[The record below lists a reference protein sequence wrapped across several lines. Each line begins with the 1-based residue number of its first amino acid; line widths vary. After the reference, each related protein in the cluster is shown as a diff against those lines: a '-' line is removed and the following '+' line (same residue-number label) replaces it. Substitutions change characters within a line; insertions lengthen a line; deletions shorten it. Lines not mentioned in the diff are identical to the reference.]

1 MTRNARRRVIR
12 AASASLL
19 AAAVGLT
26 GSVAAAPGASA
37 RPQPVQSAEPTPS
50 PGEGESEAPPPGEGE
65 REEPPPGEGESEAP
79 PPGEGESEAPPPGE
93 GESEAPPPG
102 EGEREEPPPGE
113 GESEA
118 PPPGE
123 DGGAPPA
130 EGGAPAPQ
138 TPDEIRTRIE
148 AGLASS
154 DLSDEDKATVQKS
167 LETVLGILNDPNASS
182 SEKDLAGAVGAGLDE
197 VLKLSMDPA
206 TSAEDKAR
214 YDQLVVGVSEA
225 MAKITD
231 APVDQQ
237 DASYAVFTDL
247 NVTLANLAAP
257 NLSPA
262 AKVYYSLWADQ
273 ILGGLLAVQQPTTT
287 PKQQADRERVQQKL
301 KRNARALKTYQ
312 SSSASQADR
321 DAAKRTL
328 DEQAGATN
336 DATHQELVAELK
348 RLKAPQACLD
358 VMRNR
363 TQQAGW
369 PDGSLWGLSDTAC
382 ADAVRTGAQDG
393 GSDWSA
399 LFQCVIDN
407 PFSTCDSRIPED

>member
-1 MTRNARRRVIR
+1 MTRNVRRHVIR

-19 AAAVGLT
+19 AAALGLT
-26 GSVAAAPGASA
+26 GGVAAAAGASA
-37 RPQPVQSAEPTPS
+37 QPQAVLAAEPTPP
-50 PGEGESEAPPPGEGE
+50 PGEGEPEPPPPGESEPEAPPPGESEPEAPPPGEGE
-65 REEPPPGEGESEAP
+65 PEAPPPGESEPEAP
-79 PPGEGESEAPPPGE
+79 PPGEGEP
-93 GESEAPPPG
+93 
-102 EGEREEPPPGE
+102 
-113 GESEA
+113 EA

-130 EGGAPAPQ
+130 ERGAPAPQ

-154 DLSDEDKATVQKS
+154 DLSAEEKATVQKS
-167 LETVLGILNDPNASS
+167 LETVLGILSDPNASPF
-182 SEKDLAGAVGAGLDE
+182 EKDLASAVGAGLDQ

-214 YDQLVVGVSEA
+214 YDRLVVGVSEA
-225 MAKITD
+225 MAKFTD
-231 APVDQQ
+231 PDVPADQR
-237 DASYAVFTDL
+237 DGTHAVLADL
-247 NVTLANLAAP
+247 NVTLANLAAS

-262 AKVYYSLWADQ
+262 DKAYYSLWADQ

-287 PKQQADRERVQQKL
+287 PKQHADRQRVQEKL
-301 KRNARALKTYQ
+301 KRNAGALKTYQ
-312 SSSASQADR
+312 NPDASQADR
-321 DAAKRTL
+321 DAAKKTL

-336 DATHQELVAELK
+336 PPAHQELVAELK

-358 VMRNR
+358 VVQNR

-369 PDGSLWGLSDTAC
+369 PDGSLWGLSDTTC
-382 ADAVRTGAQDG
+382 ADTVGAGAQDS

-407 PFSTCDSRIPED
+407 PFSTCASRVPED